1 VDIVPEGDCDYS
13 CPEIGTVRQLYGYKF
28 CLALFTIRFADLLKM
43 NGFSNLYDY
52 WGYEDND
59 ILRRVQRI
67 GLTIDYSTFTERY
80 DERVFRELH
89 IEDLNGPLERMKLD
103 TTKTNE
109 QIFNKNIDS
118 NIDGLS
124 VLKAWKG
131 STRVIPGNGFNKVL
145 VNVAELRENNFNY

>member
-1 VDIVPEGDCDYS
+1 
-13 CPEIGTVRQLYGYKF
+13 
-28 CLALFTIRFADLLKM
+28 M